1 MALQVFTA
9 VTGAGWES
17 ELVGALDRADHGV
30 TVVRR
35 CVDVPEL
42 LAAAATGT
50 GQAALLSADLRRL
63 DADAV
68 ARLTTA
74 GVAVVGLVDPGDE
87 AAAER
92 LHRWGVDRVL
102 AVDAGPEEIAGALRD
117 AVAGIPDPGRDVADP
132 RSALPASGVPA
143 EPDRPSAGTGRVVA
157 VWGPTGAPGRTTVA
171 VGVAD
176 EAARLGVP
184 TLLVD
189 ADVYGGVV
197 AQLLGLLDESPGLAG
212 AARAVTAGGLDGDA
226 LVRLA
231 WAVRPRLRVLTGLA
245 RADRWP
251 ELRPRAVA
259 AVLEEARRLAGLTV
273 VDCSFCLEE
282 DEELS
287 FDSAAPRR
295 NGATLTVL
303 EEADTVLCV
312 SGADPVSLQ
321 RSIRAIGEL
330 RERLPDVHP
339 VVVVNQVRRGPVPGN
354 AQAEIEA
361 ALARFAAVDVTCFLP
376 ADRKATDAALAS
388 GRTLAE
394 VASGSALR
402 AGLRSLAAQ
411 LAGVAEPV
419 PARRGRARAAHRT
432 ARVVPATGRWGTA
445 RGPAS

>member
-9 VTGAGWES
+9 VTGAAWES
-17 ELVGALDRADHGV
+17 ELVGELDRADHGV

-35 CVDVPEL
+35 CVDVAEL

-63 DADAV
+63 DSDAV
-68 ARLTTA
+68 SRLAAA
-74 GVAVVGLVDPGDE
+74 GVAVVGLVEPGDQR
-87 AAAER
+87 A
-92 LHRWGVDRVL
+92 VDRLQRLGVARVL
-102 AVDAGPEEIAGALRD
+102 PVDAEPEVIARALRE
-117 AVAGIPDPGRDVADP
+117 AVEGVPTAGHDVADT
-132 RSALPASGVPA
+132 RGALAAPATPGKAGERPA
-143 EPDRPSAGTGRVVA
+143 GRGRVVA

-171 VGVAD
+171 VGLAD

-197 AQLLGLLDESPGLAG
+197 AQVLGLLDESPGLAG
-212 AARAVTAGGLDGDA
+212 AARQASTGALDDAA

-231 WAVRPRLRVLTGLA
+231 WSVRPQLRVLTGLA

-259 AVLEEARRLAGLTV
+259 AVLEEARRLAALVV

-295 NGATLTVL
+295 NGATLAVL
-303 EEADTVLCV
+303 EAADTVLCV
-312 SGADPVSLQ
+312 SGADPVALQ
-321 RSIRAIGEL
+321 RSIRALGEL
-330 RERLPDVHP
+330 RDALPEVQP
-339 VVVVNQVRRGPVPGN
+339 SVVVNQVRRGPVPGD
-354 AQAEIEA
+354 ARQEIGD
-361 ALARFAAVDVTCFLP
+361 ALARFAGTDVIAFLP
-376 ADRKATDAALAS
+376 ADRRATDAALAA

-394 VASGSALR
+394 VAPSSALR
-402 AGLRSLAAQ
+402 TELRTLAAS
-411 LAGVAEPV
+411 LGGV
-419 PARRGRARAAHRT
+419 PAPDRGRRARSA
-432 ARVVPATGRWGTA
+432 G
-445 RGPAS
+445 